1 MSQITTIGDRVKLRD
16 SNLVGIVRFIG
27 EIKKKADI
35 YYGIELDE
43 AKGKNDGSISRIHY
57 FRCASKH
64 GLFIQQSQ
72 ILKTNSK
79 YNPDVPRATVGDT
92 VYIKKFNCN
101 AVVRYIG
108 SPEFR
113 SKATKM
119 SRSKSIT
126 AYSKE
131 QITSASRSKALSKCP
146 DVTCTSPSS
155 KRSKFAEFALCNIW
169 YGVELPFAKGKNNGT
184 VQKKWYF
191 ECDAKHGSFVRKEQ
205 IKLIENEVEHDEEE
219 KELETTSTPKGSD
232 RPNSA
237 RNRLMNAWNWNRNNK
252 ENIDNN
258 VVDIHVPHGTKGTN
272 ARLKR
277 PHMRERSRSLDLYNI
292 STAIATTNDKKKKK
306 KKATEQVE
314 MKQEESIAIEKSTN
328 CSTNNDLLCDDD
340 QSSLS
345 SSSSNVEQFLD
356 SLKNDNS
363 KKRKNDN
370 KTKEPP
376 SKKRRLNTED
386 CDDGDLSDEFEYDL
400 LREVDEKTIECYSKE
415 LEEIRADTLRSFGLS
430 CIARE
435 PFIFRKSIDL
445 DAMYP
450 HRVYN
455 KLLKYEE
462 CTADLTASQLLGLYA
477 ENMATMRMYKAYINL
492 PSVVPITLPVI
503 DGKCVSLRMLQRPF
517 VIENWWDLH
526 CKFPSGCS
534 YLDLLVNIGGSTE
547 IRVMDNIT
555 NCAISEDMKLYQYLY
570 LLSGTKPEEREY
582 SMNLISLEI
591 SGSILDRYIV
601 RPRFIQNMDWISPK
615 RHCWFK
621 SNKFRKYFF
630 STTNNLRGIVDNVEN
645 KNLFYIEDGIK
656 TMGGEEEEEEVD
668 ELEALKHSILSSKVT
683 HSGFPEI
690 QKYVLICSA
699 NSFTEWHTDFNGSC
713 VWYYVVRGIKYF
725 YIMTPTTPGILEE
738 YRKWREQS
746 EIRWFPEYAKCSAQL
761 VIVAANELLVLPS
774 GTIHCVYTP
783 VDCVAFSGNWLC
795 DDNIQKQL
803 RIEHLHHE
811 IHSPAHVPCCHYFR
825 DLNAL
830 RVCEFYYEMKKNH
843 KLKAK
848 KDKQN
853 AMDLCI
859 QMLFW
864 IKEEEEQQKKKTN
877 DERLCKFDLIDIDK
891 LKPKVVQTLAMLG
904 CKTTLNIGN
913 QMKRFVAKYPHYRAP
928 KNALEGEEEEEES
941 DSSSSSIISTNDDEE
956 SDYDIVEDDTQYDAD
971 TSEEDEQ
978 MIARKK
984 TLRSATSTAANKKRI
999 KKKKKKKKTTKKKK
1013 KKKSDKIEC
1022 FKCAEQSPR

>member
-1 MSQITTIGDRVKLRD
+1 MSSSV
-16 SNLVGIVRFIG
+16 
-27 EIKKKADI
+27 
-35 YYGIELDE
+35 
-43 AKGKNDGSISRIHY
+43 GSIDLGAMLQNFGLLKSNPMDAHTPHTHTNKPNDMTALLPGCAPSRSNTTDI
-57 FRCASKH
+57 
-64 GLFIQQSQ
+64 GLDATQNKDLYHVLGQLSNFNANNNKQSLFKNVNTGNLSHTPNSNINSMISQLTIPQNRSTHLTTRNQSQ
-72 ILKTNSK
+72 TQSHAQHPLHNLNPSSQQTHANQTSLFPMHNNTQLQMDRRTHQQQPPNQSQNSSNN
-79 YNPDVPRATVGDT
+79 NPYFKNVANFGM
-92 VYIKKFNCN
+92 NLN
-101 AVVRYIG
+101 
-108 SPEFR
+108 
-113 SKATKM
+113 
-119 SRSKSIT
+119 
-126 AYSKE
+126 
-131 QITSASRSKALSKCP
+131 ITS
-146 DVTCTSPSS
+146 TS
-155 KRSKFAEFALCNIW
+155 
-169 YGVELPFAKGKNNGT
+169 
-184 VQKKWYF
+184 Q
-191 ECDAKHGSFVRKEQ
+191 Q
-205 IKLIENEVEHDEEE
+205 IPLI
-219 KELETTSTPKGSD
+219 
-232 RPNSA
+232 
-237 RNRLMNAWNWNRNNK
+237 
-252 ENIDNN
+252 
-258 VVDIHVPHGTKGTN
+258 DIHKSD
-272 ARLKR
+272 A
-277 PHMRERSRSLDLYNI
+277 I
-292 STAIATTNDKKKKK
+292 STTHDQPGSAAKPLLLLSDKDDQKEVTKQNKKKKK

-430 CIARE
+430 CIKRE

-1022 FKCAEQSPR
+1022 FKCAEQSPRRHMILFLCCDTYYHLRCAGYTTTRTQRAIQQHIDNGTINKNCPVCVKKGRK